1 MTSASLALLLVLA
14 AAGVL
19 LWRRLAPGLE
29 PLPPEAGV
37 RHGVPLALGA
47 YAGLLLVAAPFVPA
61 EDEPRD
67 VVRLVALQAV
77 AGLAVAALVLLALRG
92 RGGPAALGLRRADG
106 PPAPLVA
113 LAAWLAFLPVLA
125 AATWL
130 NDVLL
135 AALGQ
140 EPPGTQRWLQEFLAD
155 PEASRSPVAWAGMV
169 LVLPFF
175 EELCFR
181 GALYGGL
188 RRALPRPAAVALA
201 AAAFGLVHE
210 PAFWVPT
217 AALGV
222 ALVLLYERSGSLAA
236 PLAFHA
242 LHNGLTLAIVTW
254 HPELAGQGAPP

>member
-1 MTSASLALLLVLA
+1 MDASWALLATLAL
-14 AAGVL
+14 AGVW
-19 LWRRLAPGLE
+19 LWRRLAPGLQ
-29 PLPPEAGV
+29 PLPAEPGP
-37 RHGVPLALGA
+37 RHGVLLALAA
-47 YAGLLLVAAPFVPA
+47 YAGLLVLSAPFVPDG
-61 EDEPRD
+61 DEPRD
-67 VVRLVALQAV
+67 FVRLVALQALV
-77 AGLAVAALVLLALRG
+77 GLAVAALVLLAVRG
-92 RGGPAALGLRRADG
+92 RGGPAVLGLRRAGG

-130 NDVLL
+130 NERLL
-135 AALGQ
+135 FALGVEAPAQ
-140 EPPGTQRWLQEFLAD
+140 QRWLEEFLAA

-181 GALYGGL
+181 GALFGGL
-188 RRALPRPAAVALA
+188 RRMLPRPAAVALA

-210 PAFWVPT
+210 PAYWLPT
-217 AALGV
+217 ATLGV

-236 PLAFHA
+236 PLSFHA

-254 HPELAGQGAPP
+254 HPELAGGAPA